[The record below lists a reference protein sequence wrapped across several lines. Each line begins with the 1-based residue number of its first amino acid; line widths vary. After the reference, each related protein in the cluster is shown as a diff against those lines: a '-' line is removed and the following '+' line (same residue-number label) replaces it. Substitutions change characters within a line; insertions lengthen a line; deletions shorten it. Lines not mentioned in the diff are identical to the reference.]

1 MPLYDKIIDDVLN
14 RKDKELGTIGSE
26 TMSNIG
32 SFVQD
37 QYERIPEDKREGFE
51 QGVSEVATGIQE
63 WNKNRR
69 EVSPSRMGPLD
80 PFILAGKAYNTVAT
94 PIKEQISKE
103 TGLAPSVIEAGEI
116 GLDIAAP
123 FIPLTVRKAEDVVN
137 TIFSS
142 SRRLKDWGKRTV
154 GTTKG
159 LIGEESIV
167 ANVGTGLDEAFTKL
181 QGVNT
186 LNPDGPI
193 LLAGKGKRTKVA
205 SGLVTGGKYVSE
217 RVFNKQGDKIRKIV
231 EGFFPELKTPK
242 FFRRNLRYHHTG
254 PIKQFAQ
261 SVNGLTDEAAE
272 WGGDYMAKR
281 LGQNLGM
288 SKEQMSVLPD
298 EFHKRIHALFNK
310 LVGEKYTLAEIE
322 RKLNLPK
329 DWQSTYTLE
338 QRIPIFNELVDATI
352 ESKEAIDTFWRSLAN
367 RKDLGKVNRR
377 EFINSSIEIAELDER
392 LFAIGGKTSKK
403 TATEIISE
411 VLGRSNTAL
420 ENAVNLVDNTS
431 QQDALYK
438 VYLNNQ
444 GEQALW
450 EVLIDGESTS
460 KVFKKYKIK
469 VSDRKTVEKVIGE
482 ISLSDEAYKI
492 MKRRR
497 GQSEIKVINPSE
509 SGQDHL

>member
-1 MPLYDKIIDDVLN
+1 MALYNNVIKRVQEEEENPGAHAEKVKSLLIGGLETVGNFYDAGDKAAGIYEPAEAVSDKLAEIPVVGGATSFAWDVF
-14 RKDKELGTIGSE
+14 RPD
-26 TMSNIG
+26 
-32 SFVQD
+32 FVD
-37 QYERIPEDKREGFE
+37 
-51 QGVSEVATGIQE
+51 VAAMKT
-63 WNKNRR
+63 
-69 EVSPSRMGPLD
+69 GPLAGGSQYVSSLPAGIARATAKRTD
-80 PFILAGKAYNTVAT
+80 PRQLELTIDSILN
-94 PIKEQISKE
+94 
-103 TGLAPSVIEAGEI
+103 AP
-116 GLDIAAP
+116 
-123 FIPLTVRKAEDVVN
+123 K
-137 TIFSS
+137 
-142 SRRLKDWGKRTV
+142 RLKDWGKRTV
-154 GTTKG
+154 ENITSPIRTAKG

-193 LLAGKGKRTKVA
+193 FLAGKGKRAKVA
-205 SGLVTGGKYVSE
+205 SGLVTGGKHVSE
-217 RVFNKQGDKIRKIV
+217 NVFNKQGDKIRKIV
-231 EGFFPELKTPK
+231 EEFFPELKTPK

-261 SVNGLTDEAAE
+261 AVNGLTDEAAE

-288 SKEQMSVLPD
+288 SKQQMSVLPD

-352 ESKEAIDTFWRSLAN
+352 DSKEAIDTFWRSLAN

-377 EFINSSIEIAELDER
+377 EFINSSIEIAELDKR
-392 LFAIGGKTSKK
+392 LSAIGGKTSTK

-411 VLGRSNTAL
+411 LLGRSNTAL
-420 ENAVNLVDNTS
+420 ENAVNLVENTA

-450 EVLIDGESTS
+450 EVLIDGASPA
-460 KVFKKYKIK
+460 KVFKKYEIK
-469 VSDRKTVEKVIGE
+469 VSDTKEVEKVIGE
-482 ISLSDEAYKI
+482 ITLSDEAYKI